1 MYELNPPPAPH
12 RHGTR
17 SESGSLTETLDLFL
31 LTPEPLYSKHISL
44 KLHVF
49 LSEIP
54 QKTNVR
60 LKSVPRYCQKFHLA
74 HDQVGLLVLF
84 WYRQLFSFE
93 QATTTIFYSIAY
105 SVYVSKYYINVHLK
119 HFKKVRKRNHV
130 KNK

>member
-1 MYELNPPPAPH
+1 MYESNPPPPAHH
-12 RHGTR
+12 RHGSR

-31 LTPEPLYSKHISL
+31 LTPEPFYSKHIFL

-60 LKSVPRYCQKFHLA
+60 LKSVPRYCREFHLA
-74 HDQVGLLVLF
+74 HDKVVLF
-84 WYRQLFSFE
+84 WYRRFFHLNKLRPPFFD
-93 QATTTIFYSIAY
+93 SIAY

-119 HFKKVRKRNHV
+119 HFKNVRQHNQV